1 MSHLRKLR
9 MIKLLRFYM
18 ILIKVFA
25 MIMLTWWWVGKL
37 DKKTLIQMKV
47 LDDASK
53 IILKKR
59 VAIRPVN
66 YTLLHYKLS
75 RPEGPEL
82 VTNKLV

>member
-1 MSHLRKLR
+1 
-9 MIKLLRFYM
+9 
-18 ILIKVFA
+18 
-25 MIMLTWWWVGKL
+25 
-37 DKKTLIQMKV
+37 MKV

>member
-37 DKKTLIQMKV
+37 YKKTLIQMKV

-66 YTLLHYKLS
+66 YTLLLYKLS